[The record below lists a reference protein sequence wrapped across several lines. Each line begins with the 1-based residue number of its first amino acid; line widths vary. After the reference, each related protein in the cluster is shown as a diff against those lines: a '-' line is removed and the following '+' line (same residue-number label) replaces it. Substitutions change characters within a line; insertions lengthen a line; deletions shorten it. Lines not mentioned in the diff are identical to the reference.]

1 MEREVGL
8 YDLNWKLSFSEC
20 KEAETTKHVHRLHPY
35 KGKFIPQLVEY
46 FLDSHTD
53 SFKKEAFFERGD
65 IVLDPFC
72 GSGTT
77 LVQANEL
84 GMHSIGIDISR
95 FNSFISNIKV
105 GKYDF
110 EDIQKEITK
119 ITHALKISESN
130 FFVLLFFIVLIFE
143 NKKSISLRTDSKNQ
157 RSKKEIFAF

>member
-1 MEREVGL
+1 M
-8 YDLNWKLSFSEC
+8 
-20 KEAETTKHVHRLHPY
+20 HRLHPY

-119 ITHALKISESN
+119 ITHALKEFQKKN
-130 FFVLLFFIVLIFE
+130 IFSL
-143 NKKSISLRTDSKNQ
+143 KKN
-157 RSKKEIFAF
+157 

>member
-1 MEREVGL
+1 MILISLR
-8 YDLNWKLSFSEC
+8 
-20 KEAETTKHVHRLHPY
+20 
-35 KGKFIPQLVEY
+35 
-46 FLDSHTD
+46 
-53 SFKKEAFFERGD
+53 KKQRGD
-65 IVLDPFC
+65 IVLDPWLC

-77 LVQANEL
+77 AML
-84 GMHSIGIDISR
+84 SIGIDISR

-119 ITHALKISESN
+119 ITQALKEFQKKKYI
-130 FFVLLFFIVLIFE
+130 LFEKELAGKLNTFNKQHFTAPEFRYKVRRKEI